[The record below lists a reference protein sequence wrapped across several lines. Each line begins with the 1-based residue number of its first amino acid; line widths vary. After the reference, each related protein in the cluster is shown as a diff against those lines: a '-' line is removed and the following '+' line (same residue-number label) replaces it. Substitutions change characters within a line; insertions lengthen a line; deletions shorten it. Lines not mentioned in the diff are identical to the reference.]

1 MPPFIEN
8 RPLHGKRA
16 LITGSAAGLGLAIGE
31 ALAKAGCAVLLHG
44 RARAQTMAATCAE
57 LSERHAAPV
66 HYLSADLSST
76 DGVTALVEGAREVL
90 GGIDILVN
98 NAVTRHFAPIH
109 EFPQESWDLALAV
122 NLSAVFH
129 ATRLLLPGMREQR
142 WGRIINL
149 TSIYGMRGTP
159 NRVDYVTTKSALL
172 GFSRVVALENL
183 DYGITCNSVS
193 PGSTLT
199 PSIAARVEALRQRD
213 GLDEEEAVR
222 RFLAGKQPSGRFNQ
236 AEHVGELITFLCG
249 EAGTDITGAML
260 PVDGGWLAS

>member
-1 MPPFIEN
+1 
-8 RPLHGKRA
+8 
-16 LITGSAAGLGLAIGE
+16 
-31 ALAKAGCAVLLHG
+31 
-44 RARAQTMAATCAE
+44 MAATCTQ
-57 LSERHAAPV
+57 LSERHGTRIS
-66 HYLSADLSST
+66 YLSADLST
-76 DGVTALVEGAREVL
+76 LAGVTGLVEQAQSTL
-90 GGIDILVN
+90 GDIDILVN

-109 EFPQESWDLALAV
+109 EFPVQAWDLALAV

-129 ATRLLLPGMREQR
+129 ATRLVLPGMRERR

-199 PSIAARVEALRQRD
+199 PSIAARVEALRERD
-213 GLDEEEAVR
+213 NLDEAEAVR
-222 RFLAGKQPSGRFNQ
+222 RFLTGKQPSGRFNQ

>member
-1 MPPFIEN
+1 M
-8 RPLHGKRA
+8 RPLAGKRV

-31 ALAKAGCAVLLHG
+31 SLAKSGCSVVLHG
-44 RARAQTMAATCAE
+44 RAPAAEMAERCAE
-57 LSERHAAPV
+57 LSARHEAHV
-66 HYLSADLSST
+66 GYQQADLT
-76 DGVTALVEGAREVL
+76 TEAGVQALVESAASEL
-90 GGIDILVN
+90 GGIDILIN

-109 EFPQESWDLALAV
+109 EFPVDAWERALAV

-129 ATRLLLPGMREQR
+129 ATRLVLPGMRERR

-199 PSIAARVEALRQRD
+199 PSIAARVEALRQSEN
-213 GLDEEEAVR
+213 LSEEEAVR

-236 AEHVGELITFLCG
+236 AEHVGELIAFLCG
-249 EAGTDITGAML
+249 EAATDITGAML

>member
-1 MPPFIEN
+1 MSTLN
-8 RPLHGKRA
+8 GKRA

-31 ALAKAGCAVLLHG
+31 ALAKAGCTIMLHG
-44 RARAQTMAATCAE
+44 RAPVADMLETCAE
-57 LSERHAAPV
+57 LSERYGVAV
-66 HYLSADLSST
+66 DYQSADLGSEA
-76 DGVTALVEGAREVL
+76 GVGGLIESAERSL
-90 GGIDILVN
+90 GGIDILIN

-109 EFPQESWDLALAV
+109 EFPVEAWNSALAV

-129 ATRLLLPGMREQR
+129 ATRQVLPGMRERR

-199 PSIAARVEALRQRD
+199 PSIAARVETLRSNE
-213 GLDEEEAVR
+213 GLSEEEAVR

-249 EAGTDITGAML
+249 QAGTDITGAML

>member
-1 MPPFIEN
+1 MN
-8 RPLHGKRA
+8 TLKGKRA

-31 ALAKAGCAVLLHG
+31 ALAKAGCAVVLHG
-44 RARAQTMAATCAE
+44 RAEPDSMAATCAR
-57 LSERHAAPV
+57 LSERHGTPIS
-66 HYLSADLSST
+66 YLSADLS
-76 DGVTALVEGAREVL
+76 DLAGVTGLIEQAQSTL

-98 NAVTRHFAPIH
+98 NAVTRHFAPVH
-109 EFPQESWDLALAV
+109 ELPTQAWDLALAV

-129 ATRLLLPGMREQR
+129 ATRLVLPGMRDR
-142 WGRIINL
+142 HWGRIINL

-199 PSIAARVEALRQRD
+199 PSIAARVEALRERD
-213 GLDEEEAVR
+213 NLEEPEAVR

-236 AEHVGELITFLCG
+236 PEHVGELITFLCG

>member
-1 MPPFIEN
+1 MS
-8 RPLHGKRA
+8 PLNGKRA
-16 LITGSAAGLGLAIGE
+16 LVTGSAAGLGLAIGE
-31 ALAKAGCAVLLHG
+31 ALAKAGCAVVLHG
-44 RARAQTMAATCAE
+44 RAKAESMAATCTE
-57 LSERHAAPV
+57 LSERYGSQV
-66 HYLSADLSST
+66 SYLSADLSSPA
-76 DGVTALVEGAREVL
+76 GVADLVDQAQSVL

-98 NAVTRHFAPIH
+98 NAVTRHFAPVH
-109 EFPQESWDLALAV
+109 EFPVDAWDLALAV

-129 ATRLLLPGMREQR
+129 ATRLVLPGMREQR
-142 WGRIINL
+142 WGRIVNL

-199 PSIAARVEALRQRD
+199 PSIAARVETLRQRED
-213 GLDEEEAVR
+213 LSEEEAVR

-236 AEHVGELITFLCG
+236 AEHVGELITFLCS

>member
-1 MPPFIEN
+1 MS
-8 RPLHGKRA
+8 PLNGKRA
-16 LITGSAAGLGLAIGE
+16 LVTGSAAGLGLAIGE
-31 ALAKAGCAVLLHG
+31 ALAKAGCAVVLHG
-44 RARAQTMAATCAE
+44 RAKAESMAATCTE
-57 LSERHAAPV
+57 LSERYGSQV
-66 HYLSADLSST
+66 SYLSADLSSPA
-76 DGVTALVEGAREVL
+76 GVADLVDQAQSVL

-98 NAVTRHFAPIH
+98 NAVSRHFAPVH
-109 EFPQESWDLALAV
+109 EFPVDAWDLALAV

-129 ATRLLLPGMREQR
+129 ATRLVLPGMREQR
-142 WGRIINL
+142 WGRIVNL

-199 PSIAARVEALRQRD
+199 PSIAARVETLRQRED
-213 GLDEEEAVR
+213 LSEEEAVR

-236 AEHVGELITFLCG
+236 AEHVGELITFLCS

>member
-1 MPPFIEN
+1 M
-8 RPLHGKRA
+8 RPLTGKRA

-31 ALAKAGCAVLLHG
+31 ALANAGCNVILHG
-44 RARAQTMAATCAE
+44 RAPAEDMASLCTE
-57 LSERHAAPV
+57 LSERHNSSIGYQP
-66 HYLSADLSST
+66 ADLST
-76 DGVTALVEGAREVL
+76 EAGVQGLVDDAANRL
-90 GGIDILVN
+90 GGIDILIN

-109 EFPQESWDLALAV
+109 EFPVEAWERALAV

-129 ATRLLLPGMREQR
+129 ATRRVLPAMREQR

-183 DYGITCNSVS
+183 DFGITCNSVS
-193 PGSTLT
+193 PGSTWT
-199 PSIAARVEALRQRD
+199 PSIAARVEALRQSEN
-213 GLDEEEAVR
+213 LSEEEAVR
-222 RFLAGKQPSGRFNQ
+222 RFLSGKQPSGRFND
-236 AEHVGELITFLCG
+236 ARHVGDLIVFLSG
-249 EAGTDITGAML
+249 DAGTDITGAML

>member
-1 MPPFIEN
+1 MNTLNN
-8 RPLHGKRA
+8 RRA
-16 LITGSAAGLGLAIGE
+16 LITGSSAGLGLAIGE
-31 ALAKAGCAVLLHG
+31 SLARSGCSVVLHG
-44 RARAQTMAATCAE
+44 RADAQSMATICAE
-57 LSERHAAPV
+57 LSKRHGSPV
-66 HYLSADLSST
+66 SYLSADLSSAE
-76 DGVTALVEGAREVL
+76 GVAGLIEQAHDIL

-109 EFPQESWDLALAV
+109 EFPADAWELALAV

-129 ATRLLLPGMREQR
+129 ATRLVLPGMRERR
-142 WGRIINL
+142 WGRILNL

-159 NRVDYVTTKSALL
+159 NRIDYVTTKSALL

-199 PSIAARVEALRQRD
+199 PSIAARVEALRQNE
-213 GLDEEEAVR
+213 GLSEEEAVR
-222 RFLAGKQPSGRFNQ
+222 RFLTGKQPSGRFNQ

>member
-1 MPPFIEN
+1 MST
-8 RPLHGKRA
+8 LKGKRA

-31 ALAKAGCAVLLHG
+31 ALAKAGCAVVLHG
-44 RARAQTMAATCAE
+44 RANADTMTATCAE
-57 LSERHAAPV
+57 LSQRHGSSV
-66 HYLSADLSST
+66 SYLSADLST
-76 DGVTALVEGAREVL
+76 PAGVSGLVEQAQSIL

-109 EFPQESWDLALAV
+109 EFPVEAWDLALAV

-129 ATRLLLPGMREQR
+129 ATRLALPGMRERR

-172 GFSRVVALENL
+172 GFARVVALENL

-199 PSIAARVEALRQRD
+199 PSISARVDALRERED
-213 GLDEEEAVR
+213 LSEEEAVR

>member
-1 MPPFIEN
+1 MN
-8 RPLHGKRA
+8 DLNGKRA

-31 ALAKAGCAVLLHG
+31 ALAKAGCAVVLHG
-44 RARAQTMAATCAE
+44 RAAVESMAATCNE
-57 LSERHAAPV
+57 LSQRHGV
-66 HYLSADLSST
+66 EVSYQSADLST
-76 DGVTALVEGAREVL
+76 PAGVSGLIEAATQTL

-109 EFPQESWDLALAV
+109 EFPPEAWDLALAV

-129 ATRLLLPGMREQR
+129 ATRLVLPGMRERR
-142 WGRIINL
+142 WGRIFNL

-183 DYGITCNSVS
+183 DYGITCNSIS

-199 PSIAARVEALRQRD
+199 PSIAARVEALREREQ
-213 GLDEEEAVR
+213 LSEEEAVR

-236 AEHVGELITFLCG
+236 AAHVGELITFLCG
-249 EAGTDITGAML
+249 DAGLDITGAML
-260 PVDGGWLAS
+260 PVDGGWLAN